1 MWEKVKMLSNK
12 AIHLKTLTNL
22 GFPAKSHLKSRDTL
36 ESDTL

>member
-1 MWEKVKMLSNK
+1 MWEKIKVSFNK

-22 GFPAKSHLKSRDTL
+22 KFSAKSHLKSRDIL

>member
-1 MWEKVKMLSNK
+1 MWEKTKVSPNK

-22 GFPAKSHLKSRDTL
+22 GFPAISHLKSRDTL